1 MASSATTLPSLPRGR
16 RPSFS
21 RHRNDVNASRAV
33 ALLTQVNQAVGQW
46 HQELRQVLADI
57 EAVYLAGPIV
67 EGWLEALPSSS
78 PSDPDPSAP
87 AQAALLRH
95 GDPDH
100 LAAYVDHLARDRAVS
115 SSGGQYRLCSLD
127 ADGRLQCQLCPPDQ
141 LGIIS
146 QGIARHQ
153 QIRTLVSRK
162 QTLETALQQA
172 AIALEQTCHQLGIT
186 QPQPS

>member
-1 MASSATTLPSLPRGR
+1 
-16 RPSFS
+16 
-21 RHRNDVNASRAV
+21 VNASRAV
-33 ALLTQVNQAVGQW
+33 ELLTQVNQAVTAW

-57 EAVYLAGPIV
+57 ETVYLAGPIV
-67 EGWLEALPSSS
+67 EGWLEALPHGEGRGTVA
-78 PSDPDPSAP
+78 AP

-95 GDPDH
+95 GDPNH
-100 LAAYVDHLARDRAVS
+100 LAAYVDHLERDRPS
-115 SSGGQYRLCSLD
+115 SPSGGQYRLCSLD
-127 ADGRLQCQLCPPDQ
+127 TDGRLQCQLCPPDQ

-172 AIALEQTCHQLGIT
+172 AIALEQTCGQLGLP
-186 QPQPS
+186 QPQQP